1 MITQVPVFLYGKIMD
16 APFSNSDL
24 ELAKMTEKSHN
35 QEMFTSHKQS
45 LCQFLASNHFPL
57 QDMA

>member
-1 MITQVPVFLYGKIMD
+1 MD